1 MSKPVLGN
9 IEYVIFDMDGLLM
22 YVHAGLTMTDPG
34 SDSERI
40 YTVVTNEILARYGY
54 EMTWEIKQGIM
65 GKVTRDA
72 AQYLYDHFPGLEEQL
87 SIEDY
92 LSERTIKQEAL
103 FRQVPPMTG
112 AVNLVRHLYDAGVP
126 IALAT
131 GSNYANLLLK
141 TSHLPEIF
149 DLFPPANILTAD
161 SPEVKPGR
169 GKPQPDIFLAAAHSL
184 GRDVGTAHSC
194 TEAQRAERAK
204 GLVFEDAVPG
214 VKAGVAAHMN
224 VVWVPDEQLRALAP
238 HEDYGS
244 AQVLRSLEEWDP
256 TQWGLKA
263 YLS

>member
-1 MSKPVLGN
+1 MCA
-9 IEYVIFDMDGLLM
+9 DD
-22 YVHAGLTMTDPG
+22 
-34 SDSERI
+34 
-40 YTVVTNEILARYGY
+40 
-54 EMTWEIKQGIM
+54 
-65 GKVTRDA
+65 KVTRDA

-112 AVNLVRHLYDAGVP
+112 AVNLVRHLVRPLRPADPSSHALTPQYDAGVP

-184 GRDVGTAHSC
+184 GEYTRPP
-194 TEAQRAERAK
+194 
-204 GLVFEDAVPG
+204 DA
-214 VKAGVAAHMN
+214 ALIAADN
-224 VVWVPDEQLRALAP
+224 
-238 HEDYGS
+238 
-244 AQVLRSLEEWDP
+244 
-256 TQWGLKA
+256 
-263 YLS
+263 